1 MSKTLKLASIL
12 VMLFVAILLVAGTSL
27 AQEAGRPTRYK
38 TYTATC
44 VEYPPEQ
51 VWMTGQVLHI
61 RGMVT
66 TGRAFGDPY
75 FAGQFTNSTDIDLNL
90 ATASGNVHGTTK
102 IVPEAYDGT
111 WEGGHFTGPIIDHMY
126 TGQGIDYGT
135 GELAGL
141 MDVVHIQ
148 QIDPSELPAEFAD
161 PCDGNPVLSAFLASG
176 MIVEQGERAR

>member
-1 MSKTLKLASIL
+1 MSKTLKFASLTIML
-12 VMLFVAILLVAGTSL
+12 VVALLLVADTSL
-27 AQEAGRPTRYK
+27 AQGAGQPTRYK

-51 VWMTGQVLHI
+51 VWIAGQVLHI

-66 TGRAFGDPY
+66 TGRTFGDAH
-75 FAGQFTNSTDIDLNL
+75 FAGHFTNYTDIDLNL
-90 ATASGNVHGTTK
+90 VTASGNVHGTTK

-111 WEGGHFTGPIIDHMY
+111 WQGGHFTGPIIEHMY

-141 MDVVHIQ
+141 MDVVQIQ
-148 QIDPSELPAEFAD
+148 QIDPSQLPADFVD
-161 PCDGNPVLSAFLASG
+161 PCGGNPVLSAFLANG
-176 MIVEQGERAR
+176 MILEQGEVAR